1 MSEEKNKNIE
11 DKNQNIGSQKED
23 HTHFPEDTHAPKP
36 ENMETHAHHLH
47 KAPGKKWSHYLFEFF
62 MLFFAVFCG
71 FLAENIREHKVERDR
86 EKEYIRS
93 LVEDLKADTTSL
105 NSYAANQQR
114 AMEAY
119 DSVIFLL
126 DRQNKTGEEQKRL
139 YYLVR
144 TALRFND
151 FPVLNEDTYEQM
163 KSSGN
168 LRLLHHQYITD
179 SVFHYYFKLKEI
191 GLTTSQLLLRQQ
203 SLLEIEGELF
213 SGSTFQSMIN
223 KKTFQISEP
232 DRNSQLI
239 TNDKKTVNKCMV
251 AIHYLFSLTLY
262 SLNAIQRHINEAHRL
277 IVFLK
282 KEYHLD
288 E

>member
-11 DKNQNIGSQKED
+11 DRSQNIELQKED
-23 HTHFPEDTHAPKP
+23 HTHFPEDLHAPKP
-36 ENMETHAHHLH
+36 EKMDTHAHHLH
-47 KAPGKKWSHYLFEFF
+47 KAPGKKWTHYLFEFF
-62 MLFFAVFCG
+62 MLFLAVFCG
-71 FLAENIREHKVERDR
+71 FLAENIREHKIERDK

-93 LVEDLKADTTSL
+93 LVEDLKADTSSL
-105 NSYAANQQR
+105 SGYAVNQR
-114 AMEAY
+114 IALESY

-126 DRQNKTGEEQKRL
+126 DRQSKTVEEQKRL

-151 FPVLNEDTYEQM
+151 FPQLNENTYEQM

-168 LRLLHHQYITD
+168 LRLLHKPYVAD
-179 SVFHYYFKLKEI
+179 SIFRYYFKLKEI

-213 SGSTFQSMIN
+213 SGSTFQNMVN

-232 DRNSQLI
+232 EGNIQLI
-239 TNDKKTVNKCMV
+239 TDDKRTINECMV
-251 AIHYLFSLTLY
+251 ATHYLFSLTLY
-262 SLNAIQRHINEAHRL
+262 SLNAIQQHITEASGL
-277 IVFLK
+277 ILFLN
-282 KEYHLD
+282 KEYHFD